1 MNVVQTVLLLC
12 NLYQRV
18 SVCPTNRIELQL
30 QKNVVQYVRTMTS
43 SVLRRTRRRLR
54 SIARTFIAV
63 TLRVPTPC
71 DLNLAATGAPL
82 KKAFPGRVV
91 RADADLQGR

>member
-1 MNVVQTVLLLC
+1 MGKAL
-12 NLYQRV
+12 
-18 SVCPTNRIELQL
+18 
-30 QKNVVQYVRTMTS
+30 
-43 SVLRRTRRRLR
+43 
-54 SIARTFIAV
+54 TFIAV